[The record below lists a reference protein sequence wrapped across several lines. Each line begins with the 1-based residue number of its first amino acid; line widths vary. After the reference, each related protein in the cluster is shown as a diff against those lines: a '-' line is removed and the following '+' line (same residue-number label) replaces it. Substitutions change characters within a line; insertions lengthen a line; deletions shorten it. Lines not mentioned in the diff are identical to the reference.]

1 MLLDGKTTSNLIRE
15 ELKEKI
21 RLIKEKYNQEPHLAI
36 IQVGNISASNIY
48 IRNKIR
54 DCNEIGITPHHIRFP
69 EEIKKE
75 ELEKKIT
82 ELNNDQSINGII
94 VQLPLPKHLDE
105 RAIIEK
111 INPIKDVDGFAIT
124 NKGALFCN
132 LDTIYP
138 ATPKGIMTLLERY
151 NIEIEGK
158 RAVVVG
164 RSNIVGKPIAMML
177 LNKNATVT
185 ICHSKT
191 KDLKEICKTA
201 DILIS
206 CVGKPKIITSDMVKK
221 DAVIVDV
228 GMNRDEN
235 GKLCGDVDFDNVKN
249 IVSYISPVPG
259 GVGPMTIAS
268 LLESTYQ
275 AFIKQRG
282 INQC

>member
-1 MLLDGKTTSNLIRE
+1 MLLDGKTTSNLIKE

-21 RLIKEKYNQEPHLAI
+21 RQIKEKYNQEPHLAI

-54 DCNEIGITPHHIRFP
+54 DCNEIGIIPHYIHFS
-69 EEIKKE
+69 EETKKE

-111 INPIKDVDGFAIT
+111 IDPIKDVDGFAIT

-132 LDTIYP
+132 LDTMYP

-185 ICHSKT
+185 ICHSRT
-191 KDLKEICKTA
+191 RDLKEICKTA

-206 CVGKPKIITSDMVKK
+206 CVGKAKMITSDMVKK

-249 IVSYISPVPG
+249 IASYISPVPG

-268 LLESTYQ
+268 LLEATYQ

>member
-21 RLIKEKYNQEPHLAI
+21 RIIKEKYNQEPHLAI

-206 CVGKPKIITSDMVKK
+206 CVGKNKIITSDMVKK

>member
-1 MLLDGKTTSNLIRE
+1 MLLDGKTTSNLIKE

-21 RLIKEKYNQEPHLAI
+21 RQIKEKYNQEPHLAI

-54 DCNEIGITPHHIRFP
+54 DCNEIGIIPHHIQFS
-69 EEIKKE
+69 EETKKE

-111 INPIKDVDGFAIT
+111 IDPIKDVDGFAIT

-132 LDTIYP
+132 LDTMYP
-138 ATPKGIMTLLERY
+138 ATPKGIMILLERY

-185 ICHSKT
+185 ICHSRT
-191 KDLKEICKTA
+191 RDLKEICKTA

-206 CVGKPKIITSDMVKK
+206 CVGKTKMITSDMVKK

-249 IVSYISPVPG
+249 IASYISPVPG

-268 LLESTYQ
+268 LLEATYQ

>member
-1 MLLDGKTTSNLIRE
+1 MLLDGKATSNKIKE

-21 RLIKEKYNQEPHLAI
+21 TNIKEKYNQEPHLAI
-36 IQVGNISASNIY
+36 IQVGNVSASNIY

-54 DCNEIGITPHHIRFP
+54 DCNEIGIVPHHIHFQEDI
-69 EEIKKE
+69 EESV
-75 ELEKKIT
+75 LDEKIQ
-82 ELNNDQSINGII
+82 ELNNDDQINGII

-105 RAIIEK
+105 RSIIEK
-111 INPIKDVDGFAIT
+111 INPKKDVDGFAIT

-132 LDTIYP
+132 LKTIYP

-191 KDLKEICKTA
+191 KELKEICKTA
-201 DILIS
+201 DILIA
-206 CVGKPKIITSDMVKK
+206 CVGKAKFITSDMVKEQ
-221 DAVIVDV
+221 AVIVDV
-228 GMNRDEN
+228 GMNRDES
-235 GKLCGDVDFDNVKN
+235 GKLCGDVDFENVKN
-249 IVSYISPVPG
+249 IASYISPVPG
-259 GVGPMTIAS
+259 GVGPMTICS
-268 LLESTYQ
+268 LLEATFD

-282 INQC
+282 IKKC

>member
-1 MLLDGKTTSNLIRE
+1 MLLDGKATSKTIKE

-21 RLIKEKYNQEPHLAI
+21 NRIKEKYNQEPHLAI
-36 IQVGNISASNIY
+36 IQVGDVSASNIY

-54 DCNEIGITPHHIRFP
+54 DCNEIGIVPHHIHFS
-69 EEIKKE
+69 EEITKE
-75 ELEKKIT
+75 ELENKIN
-82 ELNNDQSINGII
+82 ELNKDVLINGII
-94 VQLPLPKHLDE
+94 VQLPLPSGLDE

-111 INPIKDVDGFAIT
+111 IDPKKDVDGFAIT

-206 CVGKPKIITSDMVKK
+206 CVGKTKMITSDMVKK

-235 GKLCGDVDFDNVKN
+235 GKLCGDVDFENIKN

-259 GVGPMTIAS
+259 GVGPMTIVS
-268 LLESTYQ
+268 LLEATYN

-282 INQC
+282 IKQC

>member
-1 MLLDGKTTSNLIRE
+1 MLLDGKTTSNLIKE

-21 RLIKEKYNQEPHLAI
+21 RQIKEKYNQEPHLAI

-54 DCNEIGITPHHIRFP
+54 DCNEIGIIPHHIHFS
-69 EEIKKE
+69 EETKKE

-111 INPIKDVDGFAIT
+111 IDPIKDVDGFAIT

-132 LDTIYP
+132 LDTMYP

-185 ICHSKT
+185 ICHSRT
-191 KDLKEICKTA
+191 RDLKEICKTA

-206 CVGKPKIITSDMVKK
+206 CVGKTKMITSDMVKK

-249 IVSYISPVPG
+249 IASYISPVPG

-268 LLESTYQ
+268 LLEATYQ